1 MWETQRRIVSG
12 RPPLPAHRRREAVR
26 GQAEQQKIAPTCE
39 KTVRGQVHLW
49 WRGEMNESLRP
60 QRIGPMRTLFPGN
73 CPLTGSAEVNKGVS
87 VTGHG

>member
-1 MWETQRRIVSG
+1 
-12 RPPLPAHRRREAVR
+12 
-26 GQAEQQKIAPTCE
+26 
-39 KTVRGQVHLW
+39 VHLR

-60 QRIGPMRTLFPGN
+60 QRIGPMRTILPGN